1 MTHEQTLIL
10 GILLATVAMFLW
22 GRWRHDMVAAAS
34 LLACVVVGL
43 LPAGEAFSGF
53 GHPAVISV
61 ACVLVLSR
69 GLQTSGA
76 VDVLARWVL
85 PAKAGTTLS
94 MAALIGLGAVL
105 SGFMNNVGAMA
116 LLMPVAIKLS
126 KRLDLSPGQ
135 VLMPLAF
142 GTILGGMTT
151 LIGTPPNLIVAGF
164 RAQAGLGSFGM
175 FDYTPVGLAVAL
187 AGVAFVALVGWRL
200 VPQRKQVGFEG
211 FETGAY
217 LTEARVLPD
226 SKVIGLTLRELDQ
239 IFDQAGAQIVGL
251 VRNEMRVTAPNPR
264 RRVRESDILV
274 LEAEAE
280 GLASLLSAQGLKL
293 EESGRPPE
301 PEAEPEHKDKEKEKE
316 KGTAKEAVAPASL
329 QKSRAQ
335 QAARTDV
342 AAERTDAAA
351 GAGAGALARAV
362 LSPGAEGNVPGP
374 AQRDDGT
381 HADARGDGKGGE
393 EGDDKGPASDEVV
406 LMELVVLPGSLLTGR
421 SASDIQLRTIYGLN
435 LLALSR
441 QGRRSMVRLRAMPF
455 LPGDLMLL
463 QGPPEAIAE
472 FATDNGC
479 VPLAEREL
487 RIPNRRKAWQAA
499 IIMACS
505 VGAAALGLLPAA
517 VAFALGVLATMVL
530 RTVPPRAVYEAID
543 WPVIVLLAALIPVA
557 GAMETTGT
565 ADLIARFLLE
575 SVAQGSPVVA
585 LALILIVTM
594 FLSDLMN
601 NAATAA
607 VMCPIAIGTAVA
619 LKVSP
624 DSFLM
629 AVAIGA
635 SCAFLTPIGHQNNTL
650 ILGPGG
656 FRFGDYWRLGLPLEI
671 LVCAISIPLLL
682 VVWPL

>member
-1 MTHEQTLIL
+1 MSSDQTLIL
-10 GILLATVAMFLW
+10 GILLLTVAMFLW

-43 LPAGEAFSGF
+43 LPAAEAFSGF

-76 VDVLARWVL
+76 VDVLTRMML
-85 PAKAGTTLS
+85 PAKAGITLS

-126 KRLDLSPGQ
+126 KRLGLTPGQ

-187 AGVAFVALVGWRL
+187 GGVFFVALFGWRL
-200 VPQRKQVGFEG
+200 VPKRKQAGFEG

-217 LTEARVLPD
+217 LTEARVMPD
-226 SKVIGLTLRELDQ
+226 SKVTGKTLRELDQ

-264 RRVRESDILV
+264 RRVREADILV
-274 LEAEAE
+274 IEAEADA
-280 GLASLLSAQGLKL
+280 LAELLSAQGLKL
-293 EESGRPPE
+293 EEAGRPPVVPNE
-301 PEAEPEHKDKEKEKE
+301 EDKEKEDK
-316 KGTAKEAVAPASL
+316 AKEEADSH
-329 QKSRAQ
+329 KS
-335 QAARTDV
+335 QAL
-342 AAERTDAAA
+342 EKWDA
-351 GAGAGALARAV
+351 GKSARASV
-362 LSPGAEGNVPGP
+362 AVEQADAVPPQVPRNAPGP
-374 AQRDDGT
+374 ADGAASTATRADPAPDPDD
-381 HADARGDGKGGE
+381 DGKGG
-393 EGDDKGPASDEVV
+393 DKGASTDEVV
-406 LMELVVLPGSLLTGR
+406 LTELVVLPGSLLTGR
-421 SASDIQLRTIYGLN
+421 SASDVQLRTIYGLN

-441 QGRRSMVRLRAMPF
+441 QGRRSMVRLRAMQF

-463 QGPPEAIAE
+463 QGPPESIAE
-472 FATDNGC
+472 FATDHGC

-487 RIPNRRKAWQAA
+487 RIPNRRKALQAA

-517 VAFALGVLATMVL
+517 VAFALGVLASMVL
-530 RTVPPRAVYEAID
+530 RTVPPRSVYDAID

-557 GAMETTGT
+557 GAMQTTGT
-565 ADLIARFLLE
+565 ADLIARFLLD
-575 SVAQGSPVVA
+575 SVAQGNPVIA
-585 LALILIVTM
+585 LALILVVTM

-619 LKVSP
+619 LGASP

-682 VVWPL
+682 IVWPL